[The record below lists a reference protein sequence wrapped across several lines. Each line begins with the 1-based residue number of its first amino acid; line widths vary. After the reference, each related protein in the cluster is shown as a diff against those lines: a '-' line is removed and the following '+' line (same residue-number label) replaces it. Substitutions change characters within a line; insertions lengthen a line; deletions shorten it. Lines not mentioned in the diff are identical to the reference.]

1 MTTQVEIDDAKDRF
15 AELLARARAGEEI
28 VLADAG
34 TPVVRITQAE
44 SSTTD
49 AAPVPDWKAALMQ
62 AAGMWKDR
70 DDIPELMEQLRRE
83 WNRVEPPDEPL

>member
-1 MTTQVEIDDAKDRF
+1 MTTQLEITDVKDRF

-28 VLADAG
+28 VLADGG
-34 TPVVRITQAE
+34 TPVVKITQAE
-44 SSTTD
+44 SSTAE
-49 AAPVPDWKAALMQ
+49 AAPVPDWKAAIMQ

-70 DDIPELMEQLRRE
+70 DDIPELIEQLRKE

>member
-1 MTTQVEIDDAKDRF
+1 MTQLEMIDAKDRLT
-15 AELLARARAGEEI
+15 ELVDRARRGEEI

-34 TPVVRITQAE
+34 KPVVKLGPAE
-44 SSTTD
+44 T
-49 AAPVPDWKAALMQ
+49 AKLPAPPIPEWKAAMMQ

>member
-1 MTTQVEIDDAKDRF
+1 MTQLEMSDAKDHL
-15 AELLARARAGEEI
+15 AEIVERARSGEEF
-28 VLADAG
+28 VLADEG
-34 TPVVRITQAE
+34 KPVVKLGPAE
-44 SSTTD
+44 ASK
-49 AAPVPDWKAALMQ
+49 PVVPPISEWKAAMMQ

>member
-1 MTTQVEIDDAKDRF
+1 MTQLEMTDAKDRLT
-15 AELLARARAGEEI
+15 ELVDRARSGEEI

-34 TPVVRITQAE
+34 KPVVKLGPAE
-44 SSTTD
+44 TAKPPLT
-49 AAPVPDWKAALMQ
+49 PVPDWKAAMMQ

-83 WNRVEPPDEPL
+83 WNRVEPPEAPL